1 MSRLENKIAMVTGAA
16 SGIGY
21 ACTQRF
27 VAEGALVVGTDIQP
41 PDAGRWSMI
50 ESRSP
55 QSRFLPLDV
64 TDEAAVQAAVA
75 GVLRDHGRIDV
86 LVNCAGVIGIG
97 TAADVSSS
105 EFDRVLAVNLKGSF
119 FTCKYVV
126 PGMVQQRRGSIVNI
140 SSVYGLVACDNNLP
154 YNVSK
159 GGVLQLTRSL
169 SADYAWANVRSN
181 SICPG
186 LIATPMTEQI
196 KDFDAVYKQF
206 VGWHMQNRPGRPE
219 EVASVALFFASD
231 DASFVTGQALAV
243 DGGLTTA
250 RRNFPYPEG

>member
-1 MSRLENKIAMVTGAA
+1 MHRLGNKIALITGAA

-21 ACTQRF
+21 ACAARF
-27 VAEGALVVGTDIQP
+27 VEEDAIVVGTDIQR
-41 PDAGRWSMI
+41 PDAGRWSVI

-55 QSRFLPLDV
+55 KSCFLLLDV
-64 TDEAAVQAAVA
+64 TDETAVKAAAASI
-75 GVLRDHGRIDV
+75 LREYGRIDV
-86 LVNCAGVIGIG
+86 LVNCAGVVGIG

-105 EFDRVLAVNLKGSF
+105 DFDRVLAVNLKGSF
-119 FTCKYVV
+119 LTCKYVV
-126 PGMVQQRRGSIVNI
+126 PAMVEQRGGSVVNI
-140 SSVYGLVACDNNLP
+140 SSIYGLVACDNNLP

-169 SADYAWANVRSN
+169 SADHAWANVRSN

-196 KDFDAVYKQF
+196 KDHDAVYKQF
-206 VGWHMQNRPGRPE
+206 VSWHMQNRPGRPE

-243 DGGLTTA
+243 DGGLTTG

>member
-1 MSRLENKIAMVTGAA
+1 MNRLEKKIALITGAA

-21 ACTQRF
+21 ACAARF
-27 VAEGALVVGTDIQP
+27 VNEGAIVVGTDIQRP
-41 PDAGRWSMI
+41 QADAWSAI
-50 ESRSP
+50 ASRSP
-55 QSRFLPLDV
+55 RSRFVPLDV
-64 TDEAAVQAAVA
+64 TDEGAVKATVA
-75 GVLRDHGRIDV
+75 DVLRDGGRIDV
-86 LVNCAGVIGIG
+86 LVNCAGVVGIG
-97 TAADVSSS
+97 TVADVSTS
-105 EFDRVLAVNLKGSF
+105 EFERVLAVNLKGSF
-119 FTCKYVV
+119 LTCKYVV
-126 PGMVQQRRGSIVNI
+126 PGMVQQRGGAIVNI
-140 SSVYGLVACDNNLP
+140 SSIYGLVACDNNLP

-196 KDFDAVYKQF
+196 KDHDAIYQQF
-206 VGWHMQNRPGRPE
+206 VNWHMQNRPGRPE

-250 RRNFPYPEG
+250 RRNSPYPEG